1 MDERST
7 QSSELWKN
15 RLRRLRAGAKKSLPF
30 LAGMVA
36 AFAALVL
43 YNLLFPPPLPLTT
56 SDVNKAIA
64 QAMASATPA
73 PAFSEL
79 VYQVIQP
86 SLVLIQSQATGT
98 DGKEE
103 DSLGSGVVVDDS
115 GDILTALHVVA
126 NATKIEV
133 TFADG
138 SQSTAQIATQQPQDD
153 IAVLKPDQLPANLV
167 PATLGNPNAMRIG
180 DEAFAVGNPFGL
192 YSSMSAGIIS
202 GFGRTFQPP
211 GSDQKIQNLIQI
223 DTAVNPGNSGGPL
236 LNRYGQVIGI
246 VEGIVNPTG
255 QDVFIG
261 IGFAVPITTAGGALG
276 SPPD

>member
-1 MDERST
+1 MDEQPT
-7 QSSELWKN
+7 QRLDLWKN
-15 RLRRLRAGAKKSLPF
+15 RLRRLRSGARKTLPF
-30 LAGMVA
+30 LGGMVA
-36 AFAALVL
+36 AFAALLL
-43 YNLLFPPPLPLTT
+43 YNLLFPPPAPLTT
-56 SDVNKAIA
+56 SDVNKTVA

-73 PAFSEL
+73 PAFSEQ

-86 SLVLIQSQATGT
+86 SLVLIQTQGVDSGGQT
-98 DGKEE
+98 E
-103 DSLGSGVVVDDS
+103 DSLGSGVIVDDS

-126 NATKIEV
+126 GAKTISL

-138 SQSTAQIATQQPQDD
+138 SQSTAQIANQQPTDD
-153 IAVLKPDQLPANLV
+153 IAVLKPDKLPATVV
-167 PATLGNPNAMRIG
+167 PAVLGNPNSMRVG
-180 DEAFAVGNPFGL
+180 DEAYAVGNPFGL
-192 YSSMSAGIIS
+192 YGSMSAGIIS
-202 GFGRTFQPP
+202 GFGRTFEPP
-211 GSDQKIQNLIQI
+211 GSGVKLQNLIQI